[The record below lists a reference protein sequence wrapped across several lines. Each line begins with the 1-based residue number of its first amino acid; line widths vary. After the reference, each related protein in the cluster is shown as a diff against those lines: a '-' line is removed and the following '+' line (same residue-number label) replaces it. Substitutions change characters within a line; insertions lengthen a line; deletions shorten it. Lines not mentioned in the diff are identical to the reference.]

1 MQLSRARA
9 KQSSAGRI
17 DFHLPGTKVQVSQ
30 AQRVV
35 YVQTFAQ
42 FETLAAEYN
51 VIPMVREVLADFET
65 PIALA
70 ARLQQQSRCFLLE
83 SVEGGETWGRFSILG
98 FDVDTHVEIRDGQ
111 AIVVKKGVE
120 TALAGN
126 PIDALQSYLA
136 GFSVAP
142 LPDLRFAGGAVGYF
156 SFETVR
162 FFERCGTV
170 HDSDGRFPDAFFVMA
185 DHLAVFDT
193 IRHTLRLICCVHR
206 DDFVDLASAYAYG
219 QQTLDRLEG
228 IIRQPLQTPQ
238 PVTSDRELKM
248 KSNMSEAAFEEVVRR
263 AKDYIRDGDIIQVVL
278 AQHFSCDIDA
288 APLDVY
294 RALRYINPSP
304 YLFYFKLD
312 DQRAIAGSSPEVMVR
327 VTGSKAEIRPIAG
340 TRPRGASAEAD
351 QALAEDL
358 LADPKERAEHVML
371 VDLARND
378 LGRIAEIGSVVVE
391 DYMFIERYSHVM
403 HLVSQVEATVRDGLD
418 SLDVLKASFPA
429 GTLSGAPKVRAM
441 EIINELEPQA
451 RGPYGGA
458 LGYIGYG
465 GQNMDMA
472 ITIRTLVIDQGRATV
487 TAGAGIV
494 HDSVPE
500 REFAETCHKSAG
512 MKRALALA
520 NCGLRIDEVDR

>member
-1 MQLSRARA
+1 
-9 KQSSAGRI
+9 
-17 DFHLPGTKVQVSQ
+17 
-30 AQRVV
+30 
-35 YVQTFAQ
+35 VQTFAE
-42 FETLAAEYN
+42 FEALAAQHN

-65 PIALA
+65 PIAVA
-70 ARLQQQSRCFLLE
+70 ARLEQQSRCFLLE
-83 SVEGGETWGRFSILG
+83 SVEGGETWGRYSILG
-98 FDVDTHVEIRDGQ
+98 FDVATHFEICDGE
-111 AIVVKKGVE
+111 ARLVKDGVE
-120 TALAGN
+120 TRLPGN

-136 GFSVAP
+136 GFSIAP
-142 LPDLRFAGGAVGYF
+142 LPDMRFAGGAVGYF

-170 HDSDGRFPDAFFVMA
+170 HNSDGRFPDAFFMMA
-185 DHLAVFDT
+185 DHLAVFDN

-206 DDFVDLASAYAYG
+206 DDFADLASAYAYG
-219 QQTLDRLEG
+219 QKTLSQLESV
-228 IIRQPLQTPQ
+228 IRKPLQTP
-238 PVTSDRELKM
+238 PAKAAKKPLEMR
-248 KSNMSEAAFEEVVRR
+248 SNMSAEDYEGMVRR
-263 AKDYIRDGDIIQVVL
+263 AKEYIRDGDIIQVVL
-278 AQHFSCDIDA
+278 AQHFSCELDA

-312 DQRAIAGSSPEVMVR
+312 EDRAIAGSSPEVMVR
-327 VTGSKAEIRPIAG
+327 VTGNKAEIRPIAG
-340 TRPRGASAEAD
+340 TRPRGKNAEAD
-351 QALAEDL
+351 QTLADDL

-403 HLVSQVEATVRDGLD
+403 HLVSQVEATVREELD

-472 ITIRTLVIDQGRATV
+472 ITIRTLVMDSGHATV

-500 REFAETCHKSAG
+500 REFAETNHKSAG

-520 NCGLRIDEVDR
+520 NCGLRIDEVDA